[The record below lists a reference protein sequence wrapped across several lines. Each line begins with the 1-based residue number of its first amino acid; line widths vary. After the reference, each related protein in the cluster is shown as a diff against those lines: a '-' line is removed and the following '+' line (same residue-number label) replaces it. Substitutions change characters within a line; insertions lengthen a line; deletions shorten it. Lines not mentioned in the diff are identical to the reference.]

1 MKKFLKNKVGMMAVL
16 CVAAAML
23 IIVLSKVNAA
33 GAAGNVV
40 AAVKDIK
47 KGTIVNE
54 SNVDELFDLSGIAES
69 DSVDYILGTADLNGM
84 VVAEDISCG
93 VPVNTGMVLN
103 EYGPISN
110 IKNPVIMGIHAGE
123 ASQFVSGI
131 IRRGDTINISIV
143 DSITDECESV
153 LEDVYVCG
161 AYNDDGS
168 PIEDSDGS
176 AKSLNILVER
186 EDEARINALLHKGII
201 RISKTGSGLND

>member
-1 MKKFLKNKVGMMAVL
+1 MKKIMDNKAGIIAVL
-16 CVAAAML
+16 CMAAAAV
-23 IIVLSKVNAA
+23 IILLTTAGKA
-33 GAAGNVV
+33 GAGGNVV

-47 KGTIVNE
+47 KGTVISE
-54 SNVDELFDLSGIAES
+54 GNVDELFDLNGAAGS
-69 DSVDYILGTADLNGM
+69 DGASYITGTDKLAGM
-84 VVAEDISCG
+84 IVAEDIPCG
-93 VPVNTGMVLN
+93 ASVDTGMIIN
-103 EYGPISN
+103 EYAPISN
-110 IKNPVIMGIHAGE
+110 IKNPVVMGIHAGE

-143 DSITDECESV
+143 DSVTDECESV

-168 PIEDSDGS
+168 SIEDGEGS

-186 EDEARINALLHKGII
+186 EDETRINTLLHKGTI

>member
-1 MKKFLKNKVGMMAVL
+1 MKKYIKNKIGIMAVL
-16 CVAAAML
+16 CVSAAML
-23 IIVLSKVNAA
+23 IVLLSKVNAA
-33 GAAGNVV
+33 GAGENVA
-40 AAVKDIK
+40 AAVKDIR

-54 SNVDELFDLSGIAES
+54 SNVDELFDLSGVPGS
-69 DSVDYILGTADLNGM
+69 DSVDYILDTAGLNGM

-93 VPVNTGMVLN
+93 TLVSTGMLLK
-103 EYGPISN
+103 EYGPVSN
-110 IKNPVIMGIHAGE
+110 IKNPVVMGIHAGE

-143 DSITDECESV
+143 DSVTDECESV

-168 PIEDSDGS
+168 PIEDGDGS

-186 EDEARINALLHKGII
+186 EDEARINAMLHKGII

>member
-1 MKKFLKNKVGMMAVL
+1 MKKLMDYKVGMIAVL
-16 CVAAAML
+16 CMAAAAV
-23 IIVLSKVNAA
+23 IILLTTA
-33 GAAGNVV
+33 GAAGAGGYVV
-40 AAVKDIK
+40 AAAKDIQ
-47 KGTIVNE
+47 KGTVISQ
-54 SNVDELFDLSGIAES
+54 SNVDELFDLNGEAGTDDI
-69 DSVDYILGTADLNGM
+69 DYITGTDKLAGMIVKEDIPCGASVNMGM
-84 VVAEDISCG
+84 VMS
-93 VPVNTGMVLN
+93 

-110 IKNPVIMGIHAGE
+110 IKNPVVMGIHAGE

-143 DSITDECESV
+143 DSVTDECESV

-168 PIEDSDGS
+168 SIEGGEGS

-186 EDEARINALLHKGII
+186 EDETRINTLLHRGTI